1 MFRKIFVM
9 CLVCLSAVAV
19 ADDYCLSGGSHSADT
34 NGDHQINLNELLRVI
49 QIYNTDHG
57 QYHLEIGTE
66 DGFAPGQ
73 CNQNYN
79 LVMVPY
85 GASVTL
91 NPTTVGTTSQFYNWY
106 AALGFGYWISSQTP
120 SLTLTNCTPVN
131 TGAYFYRSTDGEY
144 FFVKVTGVA
153 DFQLIAYPNNGPWL
167 AVAFS
172 LNGLSLGQLLA
183 SPLQDGEVVTG
194 LKVIIEVGGKCFTDV
209 GVFNYQPLLTGLYE
223 ANVVNFDGE
232 GVLDCSG
239 QPAPNIDFT
248 NLPTGTTVSFQLMVK
263 RSDLPDTYQH
273 TVDVRPEKMF
283 LSLNQTQAL
292 VSTGTGSWL
301 YK

>member
-1 MFRKIFVM
+1 MFRKLFVM
-9 CLVCLSAVAV
+9 CLICLSGVAP
-19 ADDYCLSGGSHSADT
+19 ADDCLFGGSHSADT
-34 NGDHQINLNELLRVI
+34 NGDRRINLPEVLRVI
-49 QIYNTDHG
+49 QIYNSQG
-57 QYHLEIGTE
+57 SAYHTKVGTE
-66 DGFAPGQ
+66 DGFAPGECDQ
-73 CNQNYN
+73 GYN
-79 LVMVPY
+79 SITVPY
-85 GASVTL
+85 GGSVTL
-91 NPTTVGTTSQFYNWY
+91 NPTTVGATVQPYNWY

-131 TGAYFYRSTDGEY
+131 TGAYFYRSTSGEY

-153 DFQLIAYPNNGPWL
+153 DLQLIAYPNNGPWL

-183 SPLQDGEVVTG
+183 SPLQDGEVVIG
-194 LKVIIEVGGKCFTDV
+194 LKVIIEVGDKCFTDV
-209 GVFNYQPLLTGLYE
+209 GVFNYQPLLTGIYE
-223 ANVVNFDGE
+223 ANVVSFDGE

-239 QPAPNIDFT
+239 QPATNIDFT
-248 NLPTGTTVSFQLMVK
+248 NLPTGTTVSFQLAVK

-273 TVDVRPEKMF
+273 FVDIRPENTF